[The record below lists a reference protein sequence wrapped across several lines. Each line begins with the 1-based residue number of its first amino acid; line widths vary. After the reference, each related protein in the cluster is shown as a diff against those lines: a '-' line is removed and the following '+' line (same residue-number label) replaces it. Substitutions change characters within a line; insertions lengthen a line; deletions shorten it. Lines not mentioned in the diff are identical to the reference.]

1 MSWAFGWDDLFNR
14 DIGKVTNGVRG
25 EIEKVLSKKI
35 TDIPDEVIDNFFKE
49 ALRPGKD
56 HGPIKKVEE
65 QEDGWLY
72 LEHEDGHGMFIGKE
86 EFEAIKKLTAPDPQ
100 STLSQNQ

>member
-1 MSWAFGWDDLFNR
+1 ME
-14 DIGKVTNGVRG
+14 KVTKGIREAV
-25 EIEKVLSKKI
+25 EEALSEKI
-35 TDIPDEVIDNFFKE
+35 PEIPDEVIDDFFKE

-72 LEHEDGHGMFIGKE
+72 LEFEDGHGMFIGEE
-86 EFEAIKKLTAPDPQ
+86 EFEAIKKLTAPNP
-100 STLSQNQ
+100 